1 VQQSPSSVYTL
12 EPIGIV
18 HSCYRE
24 KFGIPRQPGLAT
36 AATAFIELLPPFN
49 RPEAVQGLEGFS
61 HLWLQFIFHQTLA
74 EGWRPTIR
82 PPRLGGETRVGVFA
96 SRSTHRPNG
105 LGLSVVKLK
114 GIDTQQGK
122 VILELEGSDLL
133 DGTPIVD
140 IKPYLPWADAVA
152 DAACGFAPEPPQM
165 REVRFSPEA
174 TLACQD
180 YEQLTGRP
188 LATLVQQV
196 LSQDPR
202 PAYLQRRPGR
212 SHGIQLWDR
221 NVRWQAHDDHFLVT
235 AIETVEMMY
244 ESPA

>member
-1 VQQSPSSVYTL
+1 MQHPSSSVYTL
-12 EPIGIV
+12 DTIGIA

-36 AATAFIELLPPFN
+36 AATAFIELLPPYN
-49 RPEAVQGLEGFS
+49 RPEALQGLDGFS

-82 PPRLGGETRVGVFA
+82 PPRLGGEARVGVFA

-114 GIDTQQGK
+114 GIDTRDGK
-122 VILELEGSDLL
+122 VIIELEGSDLL

-140 IKPYLPWADAVA
+140 IKPYLPWADAVT
-152 DAACGFAPEPPQM
+152 DAQCGFAPEPPLK
-165 REVRFSPEA
+165 RDVRFTQGAALSCQHYEA
-174 TLACQD
+174 S
-180 YEQLTGRP
+180 TGRP
-188 LATLVQQV
+188 LQTLVIQV

-202 PAYLQRRPGR
+202 PAYLHRRPGR
-212 SHGIQLWDR
+212 SHGIQLWDQ
-221 NVRWQAHDDHFLVT
+221 NIRWQANDDHFLVT
-235 AIETVEMMY
+235 DIEPVELLH
-244 ESPA
+244 ESTA

>member
-1 VQQSPSSVYTL
+1 MQQPSSSLYTL
-12 EPIGIV
+12 EPIGII

-36 AATAFIELLPPFN
+36 AATACIELLPPFN

-105 LGLSVVKLK
+105 LGLSVVRLK
-114 GIDTQQGK
+114 GIDTQNGK

-133 DGTPIVD
+133 NGTPIVD

-152 DAACGFAPEPPQM
+152 EAECGFAPEPPQI
-165 REVRFSPEA
+165 REVRFTPEA
-174 TLACQD
+174 TLDCEA
-180 YEQLTGRP
+180 YEKLTGRP
-188 LATLVQQV
+188 LATLVTQV

-212 SHGIQLWDR
+212 NHGIQLWDQ
-221 NVRWQAHDDHFLVT
+221 NIRWQANDDHFLVT
-235 AIETVEMMY
+235 AIESVELLH
-244 ESPA
+244 ESTA